1 MVSLHGV
8 YILRRH
14 RADRDCDAIDN
25 IITKLPKSNQSLMQ
39 ARSEPR
45 LLFSLWKVL
54 WKYIFIV
61 EMFIYLSIS

>member
-14 RADRDCDAIDN
+14 RADRDCDAIDK

-45 LLFSLWKVL
+45 LLFSLWKV
-54 WKYIFIV
+54 
-61 EMFIYLSIS
+61 

>member
-14 RADRDCDAIDN
+14 RADRDCDAIDK

-45 LLFSLWKVL
+45 LLFGKCNGNV
-54 WKYIFIV
+54 FIV